1 MPFEGATLNTL
12 KKKLKEF
19 VDEANHPENKGNPAV
34 DPVTKICAEVTDP
47 EPIKVPTKVEFP
59 VEIKKKMDL
68 AKYLEVL
75 MPSSKARI
83 DMRLEALNFIDTHS
97 GTAGSPKKQ
106 KRSSEDMRD
115 GAETARSHKSAS
127 RLDQHRLSTKS
138 ARKSQ
143 VQSPCP
149 LLFDCPI
156 KHMHAYMLHS

>member
-97 GTAGSPKKQ
+97 GTGGAGTPKKG
-106 KRSSEDMRD
+106 SSEDMRD
-115 GAETARSHKSAS
+115 GTETTRRYKSGS
-127 RLDQHRLSTKS
+127 QLDKHRLSTKS
-138 ARKSQ
+138 DLKSE
-143 VQSPCP
+143 VKSLYP
-149 LLFDCPI
+149 LFLDCPS

>member
-1 MPFEGATLNTL
+1 MPFEGATLNTF

-75 MPSSKARI
+75 MPSSKANI
-83 DMRLEALNFIDTHS
+83 DMRLETLNFIDTHS
-97 GTAGSPKKQ
+97 GADGGGTPKKG
-106 KRSSEDMRD
+106 SSEDMRD
-115 GAETARSHKSAS
+115 GTETTHRYKSDS
-127 RLDQHRLSTKS
+127 
-138 ARKSQ
+138 
-143 VQSPCP
+143 
-149 LLFDCPI
+149 
-156 KHMHAYMLHS
+156 